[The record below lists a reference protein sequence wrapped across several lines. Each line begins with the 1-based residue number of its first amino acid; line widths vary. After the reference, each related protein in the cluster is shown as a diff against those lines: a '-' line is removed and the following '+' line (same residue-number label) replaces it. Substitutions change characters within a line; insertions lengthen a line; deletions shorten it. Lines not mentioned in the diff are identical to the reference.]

1 MADVQMR
8 EALRR
13 LCVSPSTGLRGSLRD
28 IDSVSIVYAVGL
40 TETDMDKPQV
50 WFSIFLW
57 FNLTVADR
65 DFSDLVGRKSLQF
78 SSCKKQPDFLGL
90 RLPFGQMDLAQ
101 HVKAGCKDEDMVGL
115 IFNTI
120 GVSDAITMGTDGM
133 RYSRDIIADS
143 IESVVMAQHYDGNIS
158 IPGCDKNMPGCF
170 MAAARHNRPTIIVYG
185 GTIASG
191 RRHLDCPA
199 MGYKKGD
206 TVNISDTF
214 ESFGAYTIGK
224 ITEEEC
230 FDVVRHACPGPGG
243 CGGMYTANTMSSAL
257 EALGMSLP
265 YSSSTP
271 AMNPAKAQECVKAA
285 KYLKNLLA
293 KDIKPRDI
301 LTRQSFLNALVVVT
315 VLQGS
320 TNAVLHLLAMARAAE
335 IELTIDD
342 FQTISNKTP
351 VLADLKPSGKYYM
364 EDVHRVGGV
373 PAVLKYL
380 INNTDLIDGSQLT
393 VTGKTLAQNL
403 EDVPELDFD
412 NQDVIRKFDN
422 PIKPT
427 GHLTI
432 LRGNLAPGSSVA
444 KLTGKEGDHFEG
456 TAKCFDSPEDFFP
469 ALEAGE
475 IKAGTVLIFRY
486 QGPKGAP
493 GMPEMLGPTGAL
505 AGAGLANSTALITDG
520 RFSGASRGFIIGHV
534 VPEARLGG
542 PIALVEDGDKIVID
556 SESLT
561 INWLVDEK
569 EQARRKELWDASEKG
584 KLNVKR
590 GILLRYARDV
600 AVSTNDGRAQCIH
613 TESPLAGQSR
623 RILRLIRDTRIGSK

>member
-1 MADVQMR
+1 MASVQIF
-8 EALRR
+8 ALPATAVPTNAK
-13 LCVSPSTGLRGSLRD
+13 LNKISSQLTQNKARGAAQAML
-28 IDSVSIVYAVGL
+28 YAVGL
-40 TETDMDKPQV
+40 TEADMDKPQIGISPI
-50 WFSIFLW
+50 WWEGNPCNSHL
-57 FNLTVADR
+57 
-65 DFSDLVGRKSLQF
+65 
-78 SSCKKQPDFLGL
+78 
-90 RLPFGQMDLAQ
+90 MDLAK
-101 HVKAGCKDEDMVGL
+101 HVKDGCKDEDLVGL

-133 RYSRDIIADS
+133 RYSLPSRDIIADS

-170 MAAARHNRPTIIVYG
+170 MAAVRHNRPTVIVYG
-185 GTIASG
+185 GTIQSG
-191 RRHLDCPA
+191 TRHVDCPS
-199 MGYKKGD
+199 MGYQKGG
-206 TVNISDTF
+206 TVNISDAF
-214 ESFGAYTIGK
+214 ESYGAYAIGN
-224 ITEEEC
+224 ISDEER
-230 FDVVRHACPGPGG
+230 FDVVRHACPGAGA

-271 AMNPAKAQECVKAA
+271 AIYPQKIQECVKAA
-285 KYLKNLLA
+285 GYLKRLLER
-293 KDIKPRDI
+293 DIKPRDI
-301 LTRQSFLNALVVVT
+301 LTRQSFLNAIVIVT
-315 VLQGS
+315 ILGGS

-342 FQTISNKTP
+342 FQMISNKTP
-351 VLADLKPSGKYYM
+351 YLADLKPSGKYYM
-364 EDVHRVGGV
+364 EDIHRVGGI
-373 PAVLKYL
+373 PAILKYL
-380 INNTDLIDGSQLT
+380 LNHTDLIDGSQLT

-403 EDVPELDFD
+403 EDVVELDS
-412 NQDVIRKFDN
+412 NQDVVRMLDN
-422 PIKPT
+422 PIKAT

-432 LRGNLAPGSSVA
+432 LRGNLCPGSAVA
-444 KLTGKEGDHFEG
+444 KLTGKEGGRFEG
-456 TAKCFDSPEDFFP
+456 TAKCFDSLDNFFP

-475 IKAGTVLIFRY
+475 IKAGMVLIFRY

-493 GMPEMLGPTGAL
+493 GMPEMLGPTGAI
-505 AGAGLANSTALITDG
+505 AGAGLSGSTALITDG

-556 SESLT
+556 SDSLT

-569 EQARRKELWDASEKG
+569 KQARRKQLWDASDKS

-600 AVSTNDGRAQCIH
+600 APASFGAYCD
-613 TESPLAGQSR
+613 
-623 RILRLIRDTRIGSK
+623 